1 MDSFHLPDAP
11 EQHIKRIVLH
21 RMDRCAVCHRE
32 FEIDDIRVLS
42 RKPDM
47 WMMLVECTDC
57 HARNFVAAVLNDG
70 DPDEARLALR
80 RLSDEAREGG
90 LGVGTVEPP
99 IEPAPPGADAPISAH
114 DVLEMHEFLRAF
126 DGDFRRLFRA
136 ARG

>member
-1 MDSFHLPDAP
+1 MDFPNGPDAP

-21 RMDRCAVCHRE
+21 RMDRCAVCHHE

-57 HARNFVAAVLNDG
+57 HSRNFVAAVLDDG

-80 RLSDEAREGG
+80 RLSDEATSLPRSAAPSDSPA
-90 LGVGTVEPP
+90 EPVDP
-99 IEPAPPGADAPISAH
+99 ITAE
-114 DVLEMHEFLRAF
+114 DVLDMHLFLEGF
-126 DGDFRRLFRA
+126 DGDFKRHFSGRS
-136 ARG
+136 

>member
-1 MDSFHLPDAP
+1 MDFSNGPDAP
-11 EQHIKRIVLH
+11 DQHIKRIVLH
-21 RMDRCAVCHRE
+21 RMDRCAVCHHE

-57 HARNFVAAVLNDG
+57 HSRNFVAAVLDDG

-80 RLSDEAREGG
+80 RLSDEATSLPRSSTPP
-90 LGVGTVEPP
+90 VAPAEPVDP
-99 IEPAPPGADAPISAH
+99 VTAD
-114 DVLEMHEFLRAF
+114 DVLDMHLFLDGF
-126 DGDFRRLFRA
+126 DGDFRRLF

>member
-1 MDSFHLPDAP
+1 MEFSHTPDAP

-21 RMDRCAVCHRE
+21 RMDRCTVCHHE

-57 HARNFVAAVLNDG
+57 HSRNFVAAVLDDG

-80 RLSDEAREGG
+80 RLSEDAGGARLPAALDQPEA
-90 LGVGTVEPP
+90 
-99 IEPAPPGADAPISAH
+99 PAAPVDPVTAD
-114 DVLEMHEFLRAF
+114 DVLDMP
-126 DGDFRRLFRA
+126 LF
-136 ARG
+136 

>member
-1 MDSFHLPDAP
+1 MEFSHTPDAP

-21 RMDRCAVCHRE
+21 RMDRCAVCHHE

-57 HARNFVAAVLNDG
+57 HARNYVAAVLKDG

-80 RLSDEAREGG
+80 QLHERATGGAEAFQIAELAEATERPG
-90 LGVGTVEPP
+90 PP
-99 IEPAPPGADAPISAH
+99 VRAH
-114 DVLEMHEFLRAF
+114 DVLDMHEFLVDF
-126 DGDFRRLFRA
+126 DGDFRKHFA
-136 ARG
+136 MG

>member
-1 MDSFHLPDAP
+1 MDSTNRPDAP
-11 EQHIKRIVLH
+11 DQHIKRIVLH
-21 RMDRCAVCHRE
+21 RMDRCAVCHHA

-80 RLSDEAREGG
+80 RLRRCRPRQPRRGAAAARP
-90 LGVGTVEPP
+90 LPR
-99 IEPAPPGADAPISAH
+99 PA
-114 DVLEMHEFLRAF
+114 VLE
-126 DGDFRRLFRA
+126 
-136 ARG
+136 